1 MISLFP
7 KRENEILQFL
17 VSTRPK
23 EFEGRGKKK
32 KKTKKNIV
40 VHGVLASFFHDQSH

>member
-7 KRENEILQFL
+7 KREMKFYNFWWAQG
-17 VSTRPK
+17 PK

-32 KKTKKNIV
+32 KEHKENIV
-40 VHGVLASFFHDQSH
+40 VHGALASFFHDQLH